1 MTILRF
7 ELLEIK
13 HKGLKSWGFILGP
26 HVLKEK
32 KKAFIN
38 NCKVIYLQPP
48 YTSGMQTL
56 CG

>member
-32 KKAFIN
+32 KKHSLIIA
-38 NCKVIYLQPP
+38 K
-48 YTSGMQTL
+48 
-56 CG
+56 

>member
-13 HKGLKSWGFILGP
+13 HKGLKSWSFILGP

-32 KKAFIN
+32 KKHSLIIA
-38 NCKVIYLQPP
+38 K
-48 YTSGMQTL
+48 
-56 CG
+56 